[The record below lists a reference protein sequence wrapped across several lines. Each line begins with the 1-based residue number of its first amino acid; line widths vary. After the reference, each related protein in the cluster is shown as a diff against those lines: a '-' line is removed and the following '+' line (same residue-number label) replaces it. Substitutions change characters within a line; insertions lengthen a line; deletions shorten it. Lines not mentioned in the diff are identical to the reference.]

1 MKLAYEHLNGFYC
14 SSAKGLVT
22 AAAVAACKSLYNAEK
37 RPDTHISWK
46 DQNILLIFLFLMSLL
61 SLDTIKRAKNAI
73 KNIDLRDH
81 GRLIMLMLVER
92 HDLRVL
98 FIFSTSA
105 NENRTCTWDVQL
117 VQMTI
122 YPFRRVLLPVRPCVW
137 IDFKY
142 PIHIHI
148 LCFREHTALNE

>member
-1 MKLAYEHLNGFYC
+1 
-14 SSAKGLVT
+14 
-22 AAAVAACKSLYNAEK
+22 
-37 RPDTHISWK
+37 
-46 DQNILLIFLFLMSLL
+46 MSLL

-105 NENRTCTWDVQL
+105 NENRTCT
-117 VQMTI
+117 
-122 YPFRRVLLPVRPCVW
+122 
-137 IDFKY
+137 
-142 PIHIHI
+142 
-148 LCFREHTALNE
+148 

>member
-1 MKLAYEHLNGFYC
+1 MKPAYEHLNGFYC
-14 SSAKGLVT
+14 NSAKGLAI

-37 RPDTHISWK
+37 RPDTQRSKHP
-46 DQNILLIFLFLMSLL
+46 LIFPFLMSLL

-81 GRLIMLMLVER
+81 RRLIMLMLNER
-92 HDLRVL
+92 RDLQVL

-105 NENRTCTWDVQL
+105 NENRTCTWDVRL

-122 YPFRRVLLPVRPCVW
+122 YPFRHVLLPVLVCEL
-137 IDFKY
+137 
-142 PIHIHI
+142 I
-148 LCFREHTALNE
+148 LNTQSISTSFVLENTQL